1 MRVCAAFGRPTELRP
16 PMGEYRLD
24 VFGTAPEGLGENDV
38 LTLCGHPASEIPAG
52 FRGLVDSGEAVVPG
66 FRCIRSIHDFERT
79 PDAGSIVR
87 TLSEGDQEVSK
98 GAYMVND
105 LEDLHSIF
113 TASKALNRRHLILGM
128 GELGAVTRIRQTLLG
143 NEFTFGY
150 IGEPTAP
157 GQLSAEEM
165 GRLGDDCRI
174 AGILGHPL
182 GHSLSPAMQDA
193 AMRTAGINGIYL
205 RFDTPSL
212 ECLGDVVR
220 EYRIRGMNVTIPY
233 KRDVVPHLDSISDSA
248 DSVGAVNTIV
258 NDDGELTGHNTDVA
272 GIVHSFKEAGTPMK
286 GMKVLLIGSG
296 GAARAAA
303 RACAVSG
310 CEGTVIARNGTTSGE
325 MCRDFGLGRTDSPDV
340 SGYDAVINCTPIG
353 MDGDS
358 PYPIDLGTLHEGQ
371 TVLDMVYNRRTLL
384 VSEAE
389 RRGCGI
395 ASGLEMLIGQGA
407 ESFRLWF
414 GKEPDVDAMRRA
426 VS

>member
-1 MRVCAAFGRPTELRP
+1 MRVCAAFGRPTDLRP

-24 VFGTAPEGLGENDV
+24 VFGTAPEGLGEDDV
-38 LTLCGHPASEIPAG
+38 LTLCGHPVSEIPDG
-52 FRGLVDSGEAVVPG
+52 FKGLVDNGETVVPG
-66 FRCIRSIHDFERT
+66 FRCIRSVHDFERT
-79 PDAGSIVR
+79 PDAESIVR
-87 TLSEGDQEVSK
+87 MLSDGDQEVSK
-98 GAYMVND
+98 GAYMVHS

-113 TASKALNRRHLILGM
+113 AASKALDRKHLILGM

-157 GQLSAEEM
+157 GQFSAEEM
-165 GRLGDDCRI
+165 ERLGDDCHVM
-174 AGILGHPL
+174 GILGHPL
-182 GHSLSPAMQDA
+182 GHSLSPVMQSA
-193 AMRTAGINGIYL
+193 AMGSAGINGIYL

-233 KRDVVPHLDSISDSA
+233 KRDVIPHLDSVSDSA

-258 NDDGELTGHNTDVA
+258 NDDGRLTGHNTDVD
-272 GIVHSFKEAGTPMK
+272 GIIHSFVRAGTPMK
-286 GMKVLLIGSG
+286 GMDVLLIGSG

-303 RACAVSG
+303 RACTVCG
-310 CEGTVIARNGTTSGE
+310 CNGTVIARNRTTSE
-325 MCRDFGLGRTDSPDV
+325 DMCRDFGLGRTDCPDV

-358 PYPIDLGTLHEGQ
+358 PYPADLGTLQEGQ

-389 RRGCGI
+389 RRGCRI

-414 GKEPDVDAMRRA
+414 GREPDTDAMRRA